1 MSLKLDLDEFLK
13 VVEANSRRFDN
24 LTRTSQGDMLFSL
37 RVREVNDSHL
47 TEIVKACQ
55 KDRPGRT

>member
-24 LTRTSQGDMLFSL
+24 LTRDKPRGHAVFPQSERSE
-37 RVREVNDSHL
+37 R
-47 TEIVKACQ
+47 
-55 KDRPGRT
+55 